1 MKRHL
6 LAYVIV
12 IVASVA
18 LIAALVPRMQS
29 AGDGGAGDT
38 PGAAGQADPANQSGP
53 EGPGGPGPG
62 DAAGERADVPARPD
76 CPGATVAGVD
86 LDCLGGAES
95 DGEVSA
101 GAPTVVNVW
110 AWWCAPCREEL
121 PVIAEYA
128 AAHPDHR
135 VVGVHADPDGARGA
149 ALLEELGVDLPSF
162 QDDSGAF
169 QGGLSLPAVVPVTLL
184 VEDGQVTK
192 TLPKPYTSLAELEAD
207 LEA

>member
-29 AGDGGAGDT
+29 AGDGGVGGAGGAGDT
-38 PGAAGQADPANQSGP
+38 TGADGQVDPTGSGDSAG
-53 EGPGGPGPG
+53 
-62 DAAGERADVPARPD
+62 AGAQADVPARPD
-76 CPGATVAGVD
+76 CPGSTGAGVD
-86 LDCLGGAES
+86 LDCLGGAGS
-95 DGEVSA
+95 DGEVSQ
-101 GAPTVVNVW
+101 GTPTVVNVW

-149 ALLEELGVDLPSF
+149 ALLKELGVDLPSF

-184 VEDGQVTK
+184 VQDGQVTK
-192 TLPKPYTSLAELEAD
+192 TLTKPYTSLAELEAD
-207 LEA
+207 LEG

>member
-38 PGAAGQADPANQSGP
+38 PGAAGQADPA
-53 EGPGGPGPG
+53 GPGGPEG

-86 LDCLGGAES
+86 LDCLGGTES
-95 DGEVSA
+95 DGEVSQ
-101 GAPTVVNVW
+101 GTPTVVNVW

-135 VVGVHADPDGARGA
+135 VVGVHADADGARGA

-184 VEDGQVTK
+184 VEDGQVKK
-192 TLPKPYTSLAELEAD
+192 TLVKPYTSLAELEAD